1 MANILDVPKQ
11 VSVIAVLYNGNV
23 LICYSTKQAVI
34 YCEKMRL
41 RITNTFTEGATYFI
55 EAQREDSSL

>member
-1 MANILDVPKQ
+1 MHKTPENTALRERGVGDIGLCN
-11 VSVIAVLYNGNV
+11 
-23 LICYSTKQAVI
+23 STKQAVV